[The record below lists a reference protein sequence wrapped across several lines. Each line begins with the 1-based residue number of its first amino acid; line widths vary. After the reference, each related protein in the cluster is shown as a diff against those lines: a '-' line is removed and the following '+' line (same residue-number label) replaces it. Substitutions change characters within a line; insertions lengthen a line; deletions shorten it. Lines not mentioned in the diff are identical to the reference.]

1 MKAGATR
8 EEVTDMIGVAIFM
21 GGGPSSVYG
30 VEALRA
36 YDEFSAVKATA
47 SSQ

>member
-1 MKAGATR
+1 
-8 EEVTDMIGVAIFM
+8 MIGVGIFM